1 MAGNKR
7 PTRTG
12 IEVTSM
18 LKRFVARLTGRMP
31 PDQRPDPAAE
41 ARLDEEYRRRL
52 IRLTAELSAQTRKPG
67 T

>member
-1 MAGNKR
+1 
-7 PTRTG
+7 
-12 IEVTSM
+12 M